1 MSKRDIKNAKKIYRE
16 TDKVAASLR
25 GRGGM
30 PRNKKLNK
38 ILREYYV
45 ITDELSEYMFDE
57 DSNIEFTEEDVKKL
71 TRRLKQMEHFIRAT
85 KRVK

>member
-1 MSKRDIKNAKKIYRE
+1 MSERNIKNAKKIHRE
-16 TDKVAASLR
+16 TDKVAGALR

-38 ILREYYV
+38 ILREYYA
-45 ITDELSEYMFDE
+45 ITDKLSEYMFDG

-71 TRRLKQMEHFIRAT
+71 TGRLKQMQAFIQAT
-85 KRVK
+85 KRVR

>member
-1 MSKRDIKNAKKIYRE
+1 MSKRNIKNARKIYRE
-16 TDKVAASLR
+16 ADKVADSLR

-38 ILREYYV
+38 ILREYYA
-45 ITDELSEYMFDE
+45 ITDELSEYMFDR

-71 TRRLKQMEHFIRAT
+71 TRRLKQMESFIKAT
-85 KRVK
+85 KNVK

>member
-1 MSKRDIKNAKKIYRE
+1 MSKRDIKTAKKIYSE
-16 TDKVAASLR
+16 KKKVDSAFKE
-25 GRGGM
+25 RGGM

-45 ITDELSEYMFDE
+45 ITDELSAFMFDG

-71 TRRLKQMEHFIRAT
+71 TSRLKQMEAFIRAT
-85 KRVK
+85 KNVK